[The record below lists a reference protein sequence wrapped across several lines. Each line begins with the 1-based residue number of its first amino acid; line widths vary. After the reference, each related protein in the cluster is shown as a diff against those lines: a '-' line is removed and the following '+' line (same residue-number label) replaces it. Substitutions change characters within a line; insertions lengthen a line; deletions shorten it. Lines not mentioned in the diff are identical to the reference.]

1 MHDLRRSKDELG
13 GLAGASEVGG
23 GLKGAIWR
31 GPDPE
36 CCGQCCHRGERPRW
50 AEERNKGPTL
60 TPSTLTFFQ
69 EGHDFHEGVRAGK

>member
-50 AEERNKGPTL
+50 AEERA
-60 TPSTLTFFQ
+60 Q
-69 EGHDFHEGVRAGK
+69 EQGAHTYSIYSDFLSGRA